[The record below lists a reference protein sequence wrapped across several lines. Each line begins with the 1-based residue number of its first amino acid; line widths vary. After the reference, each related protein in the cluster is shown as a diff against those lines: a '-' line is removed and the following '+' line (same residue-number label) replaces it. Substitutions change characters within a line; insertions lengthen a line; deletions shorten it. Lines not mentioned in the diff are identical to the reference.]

1 MAIKKTIFHLE
12 VNSREYDATYTGT
25 FKFPETKIDRKHD
38 ERIMSALM
46 ANEELLNFL
55 YRLVTPV
62 VRCKRREA
70 RKAARKAQTITPLN
84 SAKS

>member
-12 VNSREYDATYTGT
+12 VNSKEYEASYTGT

-46 ANEELLNFL
+46 ENDDLLYFL
-55 YRLVTPV
+55 YRLVNPV
-62 VRCKRREA
+62 IRYKRREA
-70 RKAARKAQTITPLN
+70 RKAARKVLTDQNPE
-84 SAKS
+84 